1 MPLPLSAGTC
11 RLPAPQPPVPQGHG
25 EVRFSPDRAVG
36 ACDDGPMTAAP
47 APTID
52 SDAAYRAVM
61 GRDPRFDGRLFV
73 GVLSTGIYC
82 RPSCPSRTPK
92 QENCQFHLT
101 AAGCV
106 AAGFRACRRCRPDA
120 LPGSRDWDVD
130 ADLAHRALRLIG
142 DGAVDDAGVAGLARR
157 VNVSARHLHRVLV
170 AQVGASPVQIART
183 RRAQVAR
190 MLVEQ
195 TSWPMSDVAF
205 ASGFASIRQFNDV
218 FRAEYGASPTA
229 LRPRRPARGART
241 DPGPSTGRGVGSGLP
256 PRDGR
261 ATLTVRLRTAQPMH
275 AGAYLRHVAARAVP
289 GLESVDGA
297 TVRRVVPG
305 RGGPILVEL
314 TVDGQVTARL
324 SLTAIDDLPRVVGRL
339 RHWAD
344 LDADP
349 VRVDAVLGLD
359 PLLAPMVAARPGLRV
374 PGTVDPAELAIRTVL
389 GQQVSVAAA
398 RTLTARLVATFGEPT
413 VFGLSQFP
421 TPARLVAA
429 GPDGLARIG
438 LTTARAATLAR
449 LAEVLA
455 AGLDLG
461 PGADRDL
468 ARAILGSIPGV
479 GPWTVEYVAL
489 RAMGDPDAFPAHDLV
504 LRQALGGLSA
514 VEAGRRAEAWRPW
527 RGYAAQ
533 HLWTSRTRTETS

>member
-1 MPLPLSAGTC
+1 
-11 RLPAPQPPVPQGHG
+11 
-25 EVRFSPDRAVG
+25 
-36 ACDDGPMTAAP
+36 MTSAP

-52 SDAAYRAVM
+52 HDAAYRAVS

-92 QENCQFHLT
+92 RENCQFHLT

-142 DGAVDDAGVAGLARR
+142 DGAVDDGGVAGLARR
-157 VNVSARHLHRVLV
+157 VNVSERHLHRVLV

-195 TSWPMSDVAF
+195 TSWPMTDVAF

-218 FRAEYGASPTA
+218 FRAEYGAAPTA
-229 LRPRRPARGART
+229 LRPRGAGSGGRNGSPAGRGA
-241 DPGPSTGRGVGSGLP
+241 PPGLP
-256 PRDGR
+256 TAEGG
-261 ATLTVRLRTAQPMH
+261 ATLTVRLRTAGPMH
-275 AGAYLRHVAARAVP
+275 EAAYLRHVAARAVP
-289 GLESVDGA
+289 GLEVVDGA
-297 TVRRVVPG
+297 TIRRLVPG
-305 RGGPILVEL
+305 RGGPVLVEL
-314 TVDGQVTARL
+314 TVDGGVQARL
-324 SLTAIDDLPRVVGRL
+324 SLTAMEDLPRVVGRL

-349 VRVDAVLGLD
+349 VRVDAVLGAD
-359 PLLAPMVAARPGLRV
+359 PLLAPMVATRPGLRV

-389 GQQVSVAAA
+389 GQQVSVPAA
-398 RTLTARLVATFGEPT
+398 RTVTARLVAAFGEPT
-413 VFGLSQFP
+413 PVGLRQFP
-421 TPARLVAA
+421 TAARLVEA
-429 GPDGLARIG
+429 GPTELRRMG
-438 LTTARAATLAR
+438 LTTARAVTLVR
-449 LAEVLA
+449 LAQELA
-455 AGLDLG
+455 AGLELG

-468 ARAILGSIPGV
+468 ARVTLAAVPGV
-479 GPWTVEYVAL
+479 GPWTVEYIAL

-504 LRQALGGLSA
+504 LRRALGGLSA
-514 VEAGRRAEAWRPW
+514 VEAVRRAEAWRPW

-533 HLWTSRTRTETS
+533 HLWTSQTRMETP